1 MDSLILLLQTLS
13 SNAQN
18 EFRISLNDD
27 SQLAETKTLICIV
40 HLDLHRTSNMQILA
54 RDINNQRTN
63 VIVFVIQNKEL
74 CHEKFICISA

>member
-27 SQLAETKTLICIV
+27 SQLAEKKLICIV

-54 RDINNQRTN
+54 KDINNQRTN
-63 VIVFVIQNKEL
+63 VIVFVIQNKEP